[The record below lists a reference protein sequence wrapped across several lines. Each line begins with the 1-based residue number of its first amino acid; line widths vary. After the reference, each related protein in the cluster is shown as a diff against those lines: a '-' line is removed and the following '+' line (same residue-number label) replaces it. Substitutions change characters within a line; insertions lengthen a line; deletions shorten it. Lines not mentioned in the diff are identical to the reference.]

1 MNASGVKEKKWTLNS
16 TRGRGRWYGSMLT
29 YPEFERLR
37 TICRASVARARMV
50 DPAMPDMDPTH
61 LLTLYYAKERKM
73 GWHRDEGSNDGKSE
87 QPVVSLSVGNTCEFH
102 VKHDAE
108 EG

>member
-1 MNASGVKEKKWTLNS
+1 
-16 TRGRGRWYGSMLT
+16 
-29 YPEFERLR
+29 
-37 TICRASVARARMV
+37 MV

-102 VKHDAE
+102 VKHDEE